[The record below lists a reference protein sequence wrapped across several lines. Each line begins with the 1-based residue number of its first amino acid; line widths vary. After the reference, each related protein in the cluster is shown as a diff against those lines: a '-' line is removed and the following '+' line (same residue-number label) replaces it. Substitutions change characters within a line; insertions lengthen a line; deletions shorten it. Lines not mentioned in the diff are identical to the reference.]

1 MSKYLTLFSYMLI
14 ALFLTNCAS
23 GPSSVEFTSAK
34 TKARSE
40 RNLKDAEMYAIKALS
55 IETHAQDAQ
64 VPYFLATEIYKPQ
77 KKWGKVIE
85 MFDEAMNRDPE
96 AMLLQPLMYNNK
108 PITRMQDQITIY
120 YENELWFIL
129 FNQAIKAYDNDSSDP
144 EIIRLLELAMYIDPS
159 NVKSYILLATIYD
172 SNKKIDESKNIV
184 NRALDISGI
193 KGGDKANLYEIMAE
207 LYRDEENYSEAISS
221 YQQAY
226 DFYEDLDGK
235 NLNITDD
242 YDEKKIST
250 MVAILS
256 LNLLLEDWMKSIQ
269 WAEKIYD
276 DFYLVNEDNEI
287 DILFNISLAYN
298 NAASSFYNKA
308 GNVFN
313 SDNPK
318 RSELQES
325 MNNYNIAYEYFDMA
339 RDYFMELEDMG
350 SDNGASMAIQVKGY
364 MDLIDETQVPF
375 VQKQLDSLNSN

>member
-77 KKWGKVIE
+77 KKWDKVIE
-85 MFDEAMNRDPE
+85 MFDEAMKRDPE
-96 AMLLQPLMYNNK
+96 AMLLQPLMYDNK
-108 PITRMQDQITIY
+108 PITRMQDQISIY

-129 FNQAIKAYDNDSSDP
+129 FNQAIKAYENDSSDP
-144 EIIRLLELAMYIDPS
+144 EIIRLLELSMYIDPS
-159 NVKSYILLATIYD
+159 NVKSYILLATTYD

-193 KGGDKANLYEIMAE
+193 KGGDKANLCGIMAE
-207 LYRDEENYSEAISS
+207 LYKQEENYSEAISS
-221 YQQAY
+221 YQKAY
-226 DFYEDLDGK
+226 NFYEELD
-235 NLNITDD
+235 DD
-242 YDEKKIST
+242 EGMMSA

-269 WAEKIYD
+269 WAEKIYE
-276 DFYLVNEDNEI
+276 DFYLINEDNEM

-298 NAASSFYNKA
+298 NAASSFYNTA

-325 MNNYNIAYEYFDMA
+325 MNNYNIAYEYFDIA

-350 SDNGASMAIQVKGY
+350 SDNGASMALQVKGY
-364 MDLIDETQVPF
+364 MDLIEETQVPF

>member
-1 MSKYLTLFSYMLI
+1 MSKYLTLFTYMLI

-159 NVKSYILLATIYD
+159 NVKSYILLATTYD

-193 KGGDKANLYEIMAE
+193 KGGDKANLCGIMAE
-207 LYRDEENYSEAISS
+207 LYKQEENYTEAISS

-226 DFYEDLDGK
+226 DFYEELD
-235 NLNITDD
+235 
-242 YDEKKIST
+242 DEEGMMSA

-256 LNLLLEDWMKSIQ
+256 LNLLLEDWMQSIQ
-269 WAEKIYD
+269 WAEKIYE
-276 DFYLVNEDNEI
+276 DFYLINEDNEM

>member
-1 MSKYLTLFSYMLI
+1 MSKYLTLFTYMLI

-77 KKWGKVIE
+77 KKWGKVVE

-159 NVKSYILLATIYD
+159 NVKSYILLATTYD

-193 KGGDKANLYEIMAE
+193 KGGDKANLCGIMAE
-207 LYRDEENYSEAISS
+207 LYKQEENYTEAISS

-226 DFYEDLDGK
+226 DFYEELDEEEGMM
-235 NLNITDD
+235 
-242 YDEKKIST
+242 SA

-256 LNLLLEDWMKSIQ
+256 LNLLLEDWMESIQ
-269 WAEKIYD
+269 WAEKIYE
-276 DFYLVNEDNEI
+276 DFYLINEDNEM

-298 NAASSFYNKA
+298 NAASSFYNTA
-308 GNVFN
+308 GTVFN